1 MVKKKIV
8 KKTAIRKQNSKKTRT
23 RKEPSSSQLFSKVI
37 AVSESTKTISS
48 EIKNMTKIFKE
59 NQKILV
65 AMNDMIDTLSS
76 SMIQIQKQSKQ
87 INIIEEDTE
96 RLFSG
101 LNQMKGNTKIITKL
115 NEQTVKLEEK
125 IKSIEQSHKSTS
137 KTDELVQTVSESL
150 DSIRNNSKMIMKVA
164 DRVDD
169 LKDEIK
175 TVAKEARSTSG
186 ITEQIDDLRNSIK
199 SISNRTGDIGND
211 MSNIKNEI
219 GGIVKDTNISSVL
232 GDGLKT
238 FKTEIEE
245 KISGLSNLINR
256 SDSLASEFHKKTDKV
271 VQEIEGIKNVTNK
284 ASNDNSKEV
293 LALLKLSEYQSGIR
307 MNAESK
313 YGDMKDIE
321 KMTADTI
328 DIINLFDKLS
338 IESNEKIPLP
348 HEVRQW
354 AVGKIFDC
362 ADKWELR
369 FSEVFQILVDN
380 LGKELLKEAVRI
392 QQVRDIFGIRAV
404 DEIRNE
410 LNISLTSFDTSYS
423 FSSFFFL
430 LRTANIAKIAAIQI
444 EVNIIFEKLTYMYGI
459 AAARF
464 SCITALLSRMSVI
477 PV

>member
-8 KKTAIRKQNSKKTRT
+8 KKTAVRKQNSKKTRT

-37 AVSESTKTISS
+37 AVSESTKTISN

-169 LKDEIK
+169 LKDEIR

-410 LNISLTSFDTSYS
+410 LNIS
-423 FSSFFFL
+423 
-430 LRTANIAKIAAIQI
+430 
-444 EVNIIFEKLTYMYGI
+444 
-459 AAARF
+459 
-464 SCITALLSRMSVI
+464 
-477 PV
+477 

>member
-37 AVSESTKTISS
+37 AVSESTKTISN

-137 KTDELVQTVSESL
+137 KTDEIVQTVSESL

-199 SISNRTGDIGND
+199 SISNRTGDIGKD

-410 LNISLTSFDTSYS
+410 LNIS
-423 FSSFFFL
+423 
-430 LRTANIAKIAAIQI
+430 
-444 EVNIIFEKLTYMYGI
+444 
-459 AAARF
+459 
-464 SCITALLSRMSVI
+464 
-477 PV
+477 

>member
-8 KKTAIRKQNSKKTRT
+8 KKTAVRKQNSKKTRT

-175 TVAKEARSTSG
+175 TVSKEARSTSG

-284 ASNDNSKEV
+284 ASNDSSKEV

-369 FSEVFQILVDN
+369 FSEVSQILVDN
-380 LGKELLKEAVRI
+380 LGKDLLKEAVRI

-410 LNISLTSFDTSYS
+410 LNIS
-423 FSSFFFL
+423 
-430 LRTANIAKIAAIQI
+430 
-444 EVNIIFEKLTYMYGI
+444 
-459 AAARF
+459 
-464 SCITALLSRMSVI
+464 
-477 PV
+477 

>member
-8 KKTAIRKQNSKKTRT
+8 KKTAVRKQNSKKTRT

-101 LNQMKGNTKIITKL
+101 LNQMKGNTKIIAKL

-169 LKDEIK
+169 LKDEIR

-313 YGDMKDIE
+313 YGDMKGIK
-321 KMTADTI
+321 KMTADTT

-369 FSEVFQILVDN
+369 FSEVFQVLVDN
-380 LGKELLKEAVRI
+380 LGKDLLKEAIRI

-410 LNISLTSFDTSYS
+410 LNIS
-423 FSSFFFL
+423 
-430 LRTANIAKIAAIQI
+430 
-444 EVNIIFEKLTYMYGI
+444 
-459 AAARF
+459 
-464 SCITALLSRMSVI
+464 
-477 PV
+477 

>member
-8 KKTAIRKQNSKKTRT
+8 KKTAVRKQNSKKTRT

-169 LKDEIK
+169 LKDEIR

-313 YGDMKDIE
+313 YGDMKGIE

-380 LGKELLKEAVRI
+380 LGKGLLKEAVRI

-410 LNISLTSFDTSYS
+410 LNIS
-423 FSSFFFL
+423 
-430 LRTANIAKIAAIQI
+430 
-444 EVNIIFEKLTYMYGI
+444 
-459 AAARF
+459 
-464 SCITALLSRMSVI
+464 
-477 PV
+477 

>member
-8 KKTAIRKQNSKKTRT
+8 KKTAVRKQNSKKTRT

-169 LKDEIK
+169 LKDEIR

-369 FSEVFQILVDN
+369 FSEVFQVLVDN
-380 LGKELLKEAVRI
+380 LGKDLLKEAIRI

-410 LNISLTSFDTSYS
+410 LNIS
-423 FSSFFFL
+423 
-430 LRTANIAKIAAIQI
+430 
-444 EVNIIFEKLTYMYGI
+444 
-459 AAARF
+459 
-464 SCITALLSRMSVI
+464 
-477 PV
+477 

>member
-8 KKTAIRKQNSKKTRT
+8 KKTAVRKQNSKKTRT

-199 SISNRTGDIGND
+199 SISNRTGDIGKD

-284 ASNDNSKEV
+284 ASNDSSKEV

-338 IESNEKIPLP
+338 IESNDKIPLP

-369 FSEVFQILVDN
+369 FSEVFQILVNN
-380 LGKELLKEAVRI
+380 LGKDLLKEAVRI

-410 LNISLTSFDTSYS
+410 LNIS
-423 FSSFFFL
+423 
-430 LRTANIAKIAAIQI
+430 
-444 EVNIIFEKLTYMYGI
+444 
-459 AAARF
+459 
-464 SCITALLSRMSVI
+464 
-477 PV
+477 

>member
-8 KKTAIRKQNSKKTRT
+8 KKTAIRKQISKKTRT

-37 AVSESTKTISS
+37 AVSESTKTISN

-271 VQEIEGIKNVTNK
+271 VQEIEGIKNITNK

-410 LNISLTSFDTSYS
+410 LNIS
-423 FSSFFFL
+423 
-430 LRTANIAKIAAIQI
+430 
-444 EVNIIFEKLTYMYGI
+444 
-459 AAARF
+459 
-464 SCITALLSRMSVI
+464 
-477 PV
+477 

>member
-169 LKDEIK
+169 LKDEIS
-175 TVAKEARSTSG
+175 TVAKEAKSTSG
-186 ITEQIDDLRNSIK
+186 ITEQIDDLRDSIK

-380 LGKELLKEAVRI
+380 LGKGLLKEAVRI

-410 LNISLTSFDTSYS
+410 LNIS
-423 FSSFFFL
+423 
-430 LRTANIAKIAAIQI
+430 
-444 EVNIIFEKLTYMYGI
+444 
-459 AAARF
+459 
-464 SCITALLSRMSVI
+464 
-477 PV
+477 

>member
-8 KKTAIRKQNSKKTRT
+8 KKTAVRKQNSKKTRT

-169 LKDEIK
+169 LKDEIR

-186 ITEQIDDLRNSIK
+186 LTEQIDDLRNSIK

-410 LNISLTSFDTSYS
+410 LNIS
-423 FSSFFFL
+423 
-430 LRTANIAKIAAIQI
+430 
-444 EVNIIFEKLTYMYGI
+444 
-459 AAARF
+459 
-464 SCITALLSRMSVI
+464 
-477 PV
+477 

>member
-76 SMIQIQKQSKQ
+76 SMVQIQKQSKQ

-150 DSIRNNSKMIMKVA
+150 DSIRNNSRMVMKVA

-175 TVAKEARSTSG
+175 IVAKEAGSTSG
-186 ITEQIDDLRNSIK
+186 ITEQIDELRNSIK
-199 SISNRTGDIGND
+199 SISNRTGDIGKD

-238 FKTEIEE
+238 FKSEIEE

-256 SDSLASEFHKKTDKV
+256 SDSLASEFHKKTDKI
-271 VQEIEGIKNVTNK
+271 VQEIEGIKNVTDR
-284 ASNDNSKEV
+284 ASNDSSKEV

-307 MNAESK
+307 MRAESK
-313 YGDMKDIE
+313 YGDIKDIE
-321 KMTADTI
+321 IMTNDTT
-328 DIINLFDKLS
+328 DIINLFDRVS

-362 ADKWELR
+362 ADRWELR

-380 LGKELLKEAVRI
+380 LGKELLKESIRV

-404 DEIRNE
+404 DEIRSE
-410 LNISLTSFDTSYS
+410 LNIS
-423 FSSFFFL
+423 
-430 LRTANIAKIAAIQI
+430 
-444 EVNIIFEKLTYMYGI
+444 
-459 AAARF
+459 
-464 SCITALLSRMSVI
+464 
-477 PV
+477 

>member
-1 MVKKKIV
+1 MKVMVKKKKV
-8 KKTAIRKQNSKKTRT
+8 RKNVTKKQNTKKIKSKKD
-23 RKEPSSSQLFSKVI
+23 PSTSQLFGKVS
-37 AVSESTKTISS
+37 AVSESTKLISK

-65 AMNDMIDTLSS
+65 AMNDMIGTLGS
-76 SMIQIQKQSKQ
+76 SMVQLQKQSKQ

-125 IKSIEQSHKSTS
+125 IRSIEQTHKSTS

-150 DSIRNNSKMIMKVA
+150 NSIRNNSKMIMKVA

-169 LKDEIK
+169 LKGEMK
-175 TVAKEARSTSG
+175 SVAKETNSTSG
-186 ITEQIDDLRNSIK
+186 ITEQINELRNSIK
-199 SISNRTGDIGND
+199 SLSNRTGDIGKD

-219 GGIVKDTNISSVL
+219 GGMMNDTNISSML

-238 FKTEIEE
+238 FKSEIEE
-245 KISGLSNLINR
+245 KISGLSNVINR

-271 VQEIEGIKNVTNK
+271 VQQIEGIKNATNK
-284 ASNDNSKEV
+284 ASNDSSKEV

-307 MNAESK
+307 MTAESK
-313 YGDMKDIE
+313 YGEMKDIE
-321 KMTADTI
+321 KMTTETT

-354 AVGKIFDC
+354 AIGKIFDC

-369 FSEVFQILVDN
+369 FSEVLQVLVNN
-380 LGKELLKEAVRI
+380 LGKELLKEAIRI
-392 QQVRDIFGIRAV
+392 QQIRDIFGIRAV

-410 LNISLTSFDTSYS
+410 LNIS
-423 FSSFFFL
+423 
-430 LRTANIAKIAAIQI
+430 
-444 EVNIIFEKLTYMYGI
+444 
-459 AAARF
+459 
-464 SCITALLSRMSVI
+464 
-477 PV
+477 

>member
-8 KKTAIRKQNSKKTRT
+8 KKTAVRKQNSKKTRT

-150 DSIRNNSKMIMKVA
+150 DSIRNNSKMVMKVA

-169 LKDEIK
+169 LKDEIR

-199 SISNRTGDIGND
+199 SISNRTGDIGKD

-284 ASNDNSKEV
+284 ASNDSSKEV

-380 LGKELLKEAVRI
+380 LGKGLLKEAVRI

-410 LNISLTSFDTSYS
+410 LNIS
-423 FSSFFFL
+423 
-430 LRTANIAKIAAIQI
+430 
-444 EVNIIFEKLTYMYGI
+444 
-459 AAARF
+459 
-464 SCITALLSRMSVI
+464 
-477 PV
+477 

>member
-8 KKTAIRKQNSKKTRT
+8 KKTAVRKQNSKKTRT

-199 SISNRTGDIGND
+199 SISNRTGDIVKD

-284 ASNDNSKEV
+284 ASSDSSKEV

-307 MNAESK
+307 MRAESK
-313 YGDMKDIE
+313 YGDIKDIE
-321 KMTADTI
+321 KMTTDTT

-369 FSEVFQILVDN
+369 FSEVFQILIDN
-380 LGKELLKEAVRI
+380 LGKELLKEAIRI

-404 DEIRNE
+404 DEIRSE
-410 LNISLTSFDTSYS
+410 LNIS
-423 FSSFFFL
+423 
-430 LRTANIAKIAAIQI
+430 
-444 EVNIIFEKLTYMYGI
+444 
-459 AAARF
+459 
-464 SCITALLSRMSVI
+464 
-477 PV
+477 

>member
-8 KKTAIRKQNSKKTRT
+8 KKTAVRKQNSKKTRT

-169 LKDEIK
+169 LKDEIS

-313 YGDMKDIE
+313 YGDMKDIK
-321 KMTADTI
+321 KMTADTT

-369 FSEVFQILVDN
+369 FSEVFQVLVDN
-380 LGKELLKEAVRI
+380 LGKDLLKEAIRI
-392 QQVRDIFGIRAV
+392 QQVRYIF
-404 DEIRNE
+404 
-410 LNISLTSFDTSYS
+410 
-423 FSSFFFL
+423 
-430 LRTANIAKIAAIQI
+430 
-444 EVNIIFEKLTYMYGI
+444 
-459 AAARF
+459 
-464 SCITALLSRMSVI
+464 
-477 PV
+477 

>member
-169 LKDEIK
+169 LKDEIR

-199 SISNRTGDIGND
+199 SISNRTGDIGKD

-410 LNISLTSFDTSYS
+410 LNIS
-423 FSSFFFL
+423 
-430 LRTANIAKIAAIQI
+430 
-444 EVNIIFEKLTYMYGI
+444 
-459 AAARF
+459 
-464 SCITALLSRMSVI
+464 
-477 PV
+477 

>member
-199 SISNRTGDIGND
+199 SISNRTGDIGKD

-369 FSEVFQILVDN
+369 FSEVFQILVNN
-380 LGKELLKEAVRI
+380 LGKDLLKEAIRI

-410 LNISLTSFDTSYS
+410 LNIS
-423 FSSFFFL
+423 
-430 LRTANIAKIAAIQI
+430 
-444 EVNIIFEKLTYMYGI
+444 
-459 AAARF
+459 
-464 SCITALLSRMSVI
+464 
-477 PV
+477 

>member
-8 KKTAIRKQNSKKTRT
+8 KKTAVRKQNSKKTRT

-169 LKDEIK
+169 LKDEIR

-313 YGDMKDIE
+313 YGDMKDIK
-321 KMTADTI
+321 KMTADTT

-369 FSEVFQILVDN
+369 FSEVFQVLVDN
-380 LGKELLKEAVRI
+380 LGKDLLKEAIRI

-410 LNISLTSFDTSYS
+410 LNIS
-423 FSSFFFL
+423 
-430 LRTANIAKIAAIQI
+430 
-444 EVNIIFEKLTYMYGI
+444 
-459 AAARF
+459 
-464 SCITALLSRMSVI
+464 
-477 PV
+477 

>member
-8 KKTAIRKQNSKKTRT
+8 KKTAVRKQNSKKTRT

-169 LKDEIK
+169 LKDEIR
-175 TVAKEARSTSG
+175 TVAKEAKSTSG

-313 YGDMKDIE
+313 YGDMKDIK
-321 KMTADTI
+321 KMTADTT

-369 FSEVFQILVDN
+369 FSEVFQVLVDN
-380 LGKELLKEAVRI
+380 LGKDLLKEAIRI

-410 LNISLTSFDTSYS
+410 LNIS
-423 FSSFFFL
+423 
-430 LRTANIAKIAAIQI
+430 
-444 EVNIIFEKLTYMYGI
+444 
-459 AAARF
+459 
-464 SCITALLSRMSVI
+464 
-477 PV
+477 

>member
-8 KKTAIRKQNSKKTRT
+8 KKTAVRKQNSKKTRT

-169 LKDEIK
+169 LKDEIS
-175 TVAKEARSTSG
+175 TVAKEAKSTSG

-410 LNISLTSFDTSYS
+410 LNIS
-423 FSSFFFL
+423 
-430 LRTANIAKIAAIQI
+430 
-444 EVNIIFEKLTYMYGI
+444 
-459 AAARF
+459 
-464 SCITALLSRMSVI
+464 
-477 PV
+477 

>member
-23 RKEPSSSQLFSKVI
+23 RKEPSSSQLFSKVV

-115 NEQTVKLEEK
+115 NEQSVKLEEK

-284 ASNDNSKEV
+284 ASNDSSKEV

-369 FSEVFQILVDN
+369 FSEVFQILIDN
-380 LGKELLKEAVRI
+380 LGKELLKEAIRI

-410 LNISLTSFDTSYS
+410 LNIS
-423 FSSFFFL
+423 
-430 LRTANIAKIAAIQI
+430 
-444 EVNIIFEKLTYMYGI
+444 
-459 AAARF
+459 
-464 SCITALLSRMSVI
+464 
-477 PV
+477 

>member
-169 LKDEIK
+169 LKDEIR

-186 ITEQIDDLRNSIK
+186 LTEQIDDLRNSIK

-369 FSEVFQILVDN
+369 FSEVFQILVNN
-380 LGKELLKEAVRI
+380 LGKDLLKEAVRI

-410 LNISLTSFDTSYS
+410 LNIS
-423 FSSFFFL
+423 
-430 LRTANIAKIAAIQI
+430 
-444 EVNIIFEKLTYMYGI
+444 
-459 AAARF
+459 
-464 SCITALLSRMSVI
+464 
-477 PV
+477 

>member
-8 KKTAIRKQNSKKTRT
+8 KKTAVRKQNSKKTRT

-125 IKSIEQSHKSTS
+125 IKSIEQSQKSTS

-175 TVAKEARSTSG
+175 TVAKEAKSTSG

-199 SISNRTGDIGND
+199 SISNRTGDIGKD

-380 LGKELLKEAVRI
+380 LGKDLLKEAVRI

-410 LNISLTSFDTSYS
+410 LNIS
-423 FSSFFFL
+423 
-430 LRTANIAKIAAIQI
+430 
-444 EVNIIFEKLTYMYGI
+444 
-459 AAARF
+459 
-464 SCITALLSRMSVI
+464 
-477 PV
+477 

>member
-8 KKTAIRKQNSKKTRT
+8 KKTAVRKQNSKKTRT

-169 LKDEIK
+169 LKDEIR

-380 LGKELLKEAVRI
+380 LGKDLLKEAIRI

-410 LNISLTSFDTSYS
+410 LNIS
-423 FSSFFFL
+423 
-430 LRTANIAKIAAIQI
+430 
-444 EVNIIFEKLTYMYGI
+444 
-459 AAARF
+459 
-464 SCITALLSRMSVI
+464 
-477 PV
+477 

>member
-1 MVKKKIV
+1 MAKKKLVKKKI
-8 KKTAIRKQNSKKTRT
+8 TRKQNAKKIKPK
-23 RKEPSSSQLFSKVI
+23 KEPSQSQLFTKVS
-37 AVSESTKTISS
+37 AVSESTKTISK
-48 EIKNMTKIFKE
+48 EIKDMTKIFKE
-59 NQKILV
+59 NQRILV
-65 AMNDMIDTLSS
+65 SMNDMIDTLSS
-76 SMIQIQKQSKQ
+76 SMIQIKKQSKQ

-125 IKSIEQSHKSTS
+125 IRNIEQSNKSTA

-169 LKDEIK
+169 LKDDIK
-175 TVAKEARSTSG
+175 IVAKEAGSTSG
-186 ITEQIDDLRNSIK
+186 ITEQIDELRDSIK
-199 SISNRTGDIGND
+199 SISNRTWEIGTD

-219 GGIVKDTNISSVL
+219 GGMMKDTNISSML

-245 KISGLSNLINR
+245 KISGLSNIINR

-271 VQEIEGIKNVTNK
+271 VQQIEGIKNVTDK
-284 ASNDNSKEV
+284 ASSDSSKEI

-307 MNAESK
+307 MRAESK
-313 YGDMKDIE
+313 YGEIKDIE
-321 KMTADTI
+321 KMTTDTT

-369 FSEVFQILVDN
+369 FSEVFQVLVSN
-380 LGKELLKEAVRI
+380 LGKELLKEAIRI
-392 QQVRDIFGIRAV
+392 QQIRDIFGIRAV

-410 LNISLTSFDTSYS
+410 LNIS
-423 FSSFFFL
+423 
-430 LRTANIAKIAAIQI
+430 
-444 EVNIIFEKLTYMYGI
+444 
-459 AAARF
+459 
-464 SCITALLSRMSVI
+464 
-477 PV
+477 

>member
-169 LKDEIK
+169 LKDEIR

-186 ITEQIDDLRNSIK
+186 LTEQIDDLRNSIK

-284 ASNDNSKEV
+284 ASNDSSKEV

-313 YGDMKDIE
+313 YGDMKDIK
-321 KMTADTI
+321 KMTADTT

-369 FSEVFQILVDN
+369 FSEVFQVLVDN
-380 LGKELLKEAVRI
+380 LGKDLLKEAIRI

-410 LNISLTSFDTSYS
+410 LNIS
-423 FSSFFFL
+423 
-430 LRTANIAKIAAIQI
+430 
-444 EVNIIFEKLTYMYGI
+444 
-459 AAARF
+459 
-464 SCITALLSRMSVI
+464 
-477 PV
+477 

>member
-8 KKTAIRKQNSKKTRT
+8 KKTAVRKQNSKKTRT

-169 LKDEIK
+169 LKDEIR

-380 LGKELLKEAVRI
+380 LGKDLLKEAVRI

-410 LNISLTSFDTSYS
+410 LNIS
-423 FSSFFFL
+423 
-430 LRTANIAKIAAIQI
+430 
-444 EVNIIFEKLTYMYGI
+444 
-459 AAARF
+459 
-464 SCITALLSRMSVI
+464 
-477 PV
+477 

>member
-8 KKTAIRKQNSKKTRT
+8 KKTAVRKQNSKKTRT

-380 LGKELLKEAVRI
+380 LGKDLLKEAVRI

-410 LNISLTSFDTSYS
+410 LNIS
-423 FSSFFFL
+423 
-430 LRTANIAKIAAIQI
+430 
-444 EVNIIFEKLTYMYGI
+444 
-459 AAARF
+459 
-464 SCITALLSRMSVI
+464 
-477 PV
+477 

>member
-8 KKTAIRKQNSKKTRT
+8 KKTAVRKQNSKKTRT

-37 AVSESTKTISS
+37 AVSVSTKTISS

-125 IKSIEQSHKSTS
+125 IKSIEQSQKSTS

-175 TVAKEARSTSG
+175 TVAKEAKSTSG

-199 SISNRTGDIGND
+199 SISNRTGDIGKD

-410 LNISLTSFDTSYS
+410 LNIS
-423 FSSFFFL
+423 
-430 LRTANIAKIAAIQI
+430 
-444 EVNIIFEKLTYMYGI
+444 
-459 AAARF
+459 
-464 SCITALLSRMSVI
+464 
-477 PV
+477 

>member
-37 AVSESTKTISS
+37 AVSESTKTISN

-199 SISNRTGDIGND
+199 SISNRTGDIGKD

-284 ASNDNSKEV
+284 ASNDSSKEV

-313 YGDMKDIE
+313 YGGMKDIE
-321 KMTADTI
+321 KMTSDTT

-410 LNISLTSFDTSYS
+410 LNIS
-423 FSSFFFL
+423 
-430 LRTANIAKIAAIQI
+430 
-444 EVNIIFEKLTYMYGI
+444 
-459 AAARF
+459 
-464 SCITALLSRMSVI
+464 
-477 PV
+477 

>member
-8 KKTAIRKQNSKKTRT
+8 KKTAIRKQISKKTRT

-169 LKDEIK
+169 LKDEIR

-186 ITEQIDDLRNSIK
+186 LTEQIDDLRNSIK

-369 FSEVFQILVDN
+369 FSEVFQVLVDN
-380 LGKELLKEAVRI
+380 LGKDLLKEAIRI

-410 LNISLTSFDTSYS
+410 LNIS
-423 FSSFFFL
+423 
-430 LRTANIAKIAAIQI
+430 
-444 EVNIIFEKLTYMYGI
+444 
-459 AAARF
+459 
-464 SCITALLSRMSVI
+464 
-477 PV
+477 

>member
-8 KKTAIRKQNSKKTRT
+8 KKTAVRKQNSKKTRT

-313 YGDMKDIE
+313 YGDMKGIE

-410 LNISLTSFDTSYS
+410 LNIS
-423 FSSFFFL
+423 
-430 LRTANIAKIAAIQI
+430 
-444 EVNIIFEKLTYMYGI
+444 
-459 AAARF
+459 
-464 SCITALLSRMSVI
+464 
-477 PV
+477 

>member
-8 KKTAIRKQNSKKTRT
+8 KKTAIRKQNSKKTKT

-199 SISNRTGDIGND
+199 SISNRTGDIGKD

-271 VQEIEGIKNVTNK
+271 VQEIEGIKNITNK
-284 ASNDNSKEV
+284 ASKDNSKEV

-380 LGKELLKEAVRI
+380 LGKDLLKEAVRI

-410 LNISLTSFDTSYS
+410 LNIS
-423 FSSFFFL
+423 
-430 LRTANIAKIAAIQI
+430 
-444 EVNIIFEKLTYMYGI
+444 
-459 AAARF
+459 
-464 SCITALLSRMSVI
+464 
-477 PV
+477 